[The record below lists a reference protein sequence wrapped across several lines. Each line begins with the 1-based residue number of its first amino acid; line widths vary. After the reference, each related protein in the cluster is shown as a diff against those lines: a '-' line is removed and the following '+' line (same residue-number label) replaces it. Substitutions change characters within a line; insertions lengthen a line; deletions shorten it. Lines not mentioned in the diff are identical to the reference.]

1 MVDREKVERKI
12 QQIDEFLD
20 ILEKLSTIP
29 DNELLKDPVMLGSV
43 NITFK

>member
-12 QQIDEFLD
+12 QQIDEFLG

-29 DNELLKDPVMLGSV
+29 DNELSIDPVMLGSV